1 MSLKDQL
8 SADLRDAMRAGD
20 ETRKSTLRMLI
31 TSIRNAEIPP
41 ETKGDE
47 PVPAGRAD
55 LDDEAVLDL
64 VRREIKQRRD
74 SIEMYAKAN
83 RQDLVSTEEAE
94 VGVLQAYLP
103 RQMSR
108 DEIEGVAKQIIER
121 TGASG
126 PADKGKVMP
135 AIMQELRG
143 KAEGRDI
150 NAVVT
155 QLLG

>member
-20 ETRKSTLRMLI
+20 DTRKSTLRMLI
-31 TSIRNAEIPP
+31 TAIRNAEIPP
-41 ETKGDE
+41 EGGD
-47 PVPAGRAD
+47 PGRGRLE
-55 LDDEAVLDL
+55 LDDEGVLDV
-64 VRREIKQRRD
+64 VRKEVKQRRD
-74 SIEMYAKAN
+74 SIELYAKAN
-83 RQDLVSTEEAE
+83 RTDLVSVEEAE
-94 VGVLQAYLP
+94 IAVLQAYLP

-108 DEIEGVAKQIIER
+108 AEIEAVAKAIIER
-121 TGASG
+121 VGATV

-135 AIMQELRG
+135 VIMAELRG

-155 QLLG
+155 ELLG